1 MVVKFTQVGT
11 NLILEN
17 KESLVQF
24 SKNTPVKVKLS
35 DNVFTKNSDI
45 TSPTYA
51 YCLNWQDRYKR
62 QIVQTPLAYN
72 SDVDVYV
79 GKVGLAA
86 TQIYG
91 LSYVS
96 LSATDAAK
104 EITLTTSAAEIYI
117 PRSVDP
123 ELAQVNTPETV
134 GGLVEDAVAKYLT
147 EHPATTG
154 ATEKEAAQIAANT
167 AALDTK
173 LSTDGYSTGDL
184 AKIPV
189 VDKNGNLVVRRV
201 NLLDDDD
208 ADGNRALVLRGA
220 VGQILASITQAELK
234 DLLGVSGSGAT
245 VLDMYP
251 VGSIYQTTSST
262 FNPQTAWG
270 GTWERIKDRFLTLS
284 ASKHTPQCTSHTHT
298 MYVNNDGSSSSWS
311 PTFGDYLPK
320 PDSVTTSKKN
330 YQAKLAQNGA
340 GGDQAHNNMPPY
352 IAVYVWKR
360 TA

>member
-123 ELAQVNTPETV
+123 ELAQVNTPDTAKSI
-134 GGLVEDAVAKYLT
+134 VEKFALT
-147 EHPATTG
+147 RSG
-154 ATEKEAAQIAANT
+154 Y
-167 AALDTK
+167 
-173 LSTDGYSTGDL
+173 DGTSDLGKIPVINKDGDL
-184 AKIPV
+184 A
-189 VDKNGNLVVRRV
+189 VRSV
-201 NLLDDDD
+201 HLLIDDDT
-208 ADGNRALVLRGA
+208 DGGSLVLRGA
-220 VGQILASITQAELK
+220 VGQIIAGIALSELK
-234 DLLGVSGSGAT
+234 EAIVGNNEPETIGNSYWTGYKYPDGRAILKWRLDVQNKALKSSNGVYVTDKLFNSSYRKYPEIFIEKPEFGATYIPSPDRVHVSAYATFQRGNSETSSGSNGKYFYQNPPDVYLVCMDNTNTTLLGELYMVAEG
-245 VLDMYP
+245 
-251 VGSIYQTTSST
+251 
-262 FNPQTAWG
+262 
-270 GTWERIKDRFLTLS
+270 R
-284 ASKHTPQCTSHTHT
+284 
-298 MYVNNDGSSSSWS
+298 
-311 PTFGDYLPK
+311 
-320 PDSVTTSKKN
+320 
-330 YQAKLAQNGA
+330 
-340 GGDQAHNNMPPY
+340 
-352 IAVYVWKR
+352 WK
-360 TA
+360 

>member
-123 ELAQVNTPETV
+123 ELAQVNTPDTAKSI
-134 GGLVEDAVAKYLT
+134 VEKFALT
-147 EHPATTG
+147 RSG
-154 ATEKEAAQIAANT
+154 Y
-167 AALDTK
+167 
-173 LSTDGYSTGDL
+173 DGTRDLGKIPVINKDGDL
-184 AKIPV
+184 A
-189 VDKNGNLVVRRV
+189 VRSV
-201 NLLDDDD
+201 HLLIDDDTN
-208 ADGNRALVLRGA
+208 GGSLVLRGA
-220 VGQILASITQAELK
+220 VGQIIADIALSELREAIGSK
-234 DLLGVSGSGAT
+234 EPEKISNSYWSGYKYPDGRAVLKWTLDVQNKALNSSNGVYATNKLFDSTYRKYPDIFVEKPEFRATYVPSPDRVHVGAYATFQRGNSETSSGSGDKYFYKNPPD
-245 VLDMYP
+245 VYI
-251 VGSIYQTTSST
+251 VCGNNISTTLLGELYMV
-262 FNPQTAWG
+262 AEG
-270 GTWERIKDRFLTLS
+270 R
-284 ASKHTPQCTSHTHT
+284 
-298 MYVNNDGSSSSWS
+298 
-311 PTFGDYLPK
+311 
-320 PDSVTTSKKN
+320 
-330 YQAKLAQNGA
+330 
-340 GGDQAHNNMPPY
+340 
-352 IAVYVWKR
+352 WK
-360 TA
+360 

>member
-123 ELAQVNTPETV
+123 ELAQVNTPDTAKSI
-134 GGLVEDAVAKYLT
+134 VEKFALT
-147 EHPATTG
+147 RSG
-154 ATEKEAAQIAANT
+154 Y
-167 AALDTK
+167 
-173 LSTDGYSTGDL
+173 DGTSDLGKIPVINKDGDL
-184 AKIPV
+184 A
-189 VDKNGNLVVRRV
+189 VRSV
-201 NLLDDDD
+201 HLLIDDDTN
-208 ADGNRALVLRGA
+208 GGSLVLRGA
-220 VGQILASITQAELK
+220 AGQIIADIALSELREAIGSK
-234 DLLGVSGSGAT
+234 EPEKISNDYWSGYKYPDGRAVLKWTLDVQNKALNSSNGVYVTNKLFNSTYRKYPDIFVEKPEFRATYVPSPNRVHVGAYATFQRGNSETSSGSGDKYFYKNPPD
-245 VLDMYP
+245 VYIVCGDN
-251 VGSIYQTTSST
+251 VNTTLLGELYMV
-262 FNPQTAWG
+262 AEG
-270 GTWERIKDRFLTLS
+270 R
-284 ASKHTPQCTSHTHT
+284 
-298 MYVNNDGSSSSWS
+298 
-311 PTFGDYLPK
+311 
-320 PDSVTTSKKN
+320 
-330 YQAKLAQNGA
+330 
-340 GGDQAHNNMPPY
+340 
-352 IAVYVWKR
+352 WK
-360 TA
+360 